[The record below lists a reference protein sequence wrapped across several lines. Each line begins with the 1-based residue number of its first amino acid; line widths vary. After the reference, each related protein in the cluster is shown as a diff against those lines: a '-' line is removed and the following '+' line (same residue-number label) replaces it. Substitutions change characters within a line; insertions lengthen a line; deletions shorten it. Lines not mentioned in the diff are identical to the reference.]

1 MYRAD
6 VLLVEDNQYEAELTI
21 RSLKK
26 NKLASHLI
34 HLDDSQEALDFI
46 FAKGKYEGQLNAA
59 YLKLIILDMQLPK
72 INGLEILRLIKNN
85 EQTKCIPVVFL
96 TSSIIEN
103 DIRSGYE
110 SGVNSYVV
118 KPVNFDDY
126 SHTVAQLGTYWLQ
139 INQESLLKK

>member
-1 MYRAD
+1 
-6 VLLVEDNQYEAELTI
+6 
-21 RSLKK
+21 
-26 NKLASHLI
+26 
-34 HLDDSQEALDFI
+34 
-46 FAKGKYEGQLNAA
+46 
-59 YLKLIILDMQLPK
+59 MQLPK